1 MTTTADPQRR
11 KYKVIG
17 TRPIRHDGY
26 DKVTGRAKYGADI
39 QLSGLLVG
47 DVLRSPHAHARIRSI
62 DTSKA
67 EAAPGVK
74 AVLTGKDLP
83 DKTTPPA
90 NFMETLAD
98 PAILSLLAM
107 ARDKTVFKGQA
118 VAAVAATSRHEAELA
133 LDLIEV
139 EYEILPH
146 VLNVEEAMEKGA
158 PIVNE
163 TLRTK
168 DAANPGADSGPTNI
182 ASRVQFK
189 GGDVEQ
195 GFKDA
200 DVVVEREFN
209 TATVHQGYIEP
220 HNSTAY
226 WGPDG
231 NLTIWKSTQGPFIV
245 RHQVACVLNLPPS
258 SIKVVPMEIGG
269 GFGGKITSYT
279 DVIAALLS
287 KKSGHP
293 VKIVMNRRDV
303 FEGSGP
309 ASATHM
315 RVKIGAKND
324 GTMTAA
330 QVYLAYDAGAFPGS
344 PVGSGAG
351 TCLAPYQV
359 QNFLVDGYDVLVNK
373 PKVAA
378 YRAPGSPQAAYAVEA
393 VVDEVAE
400 KIGMDPMDFRLKNV
414 SHTGDRQASGVP
426 FPSIG
431 CEEVER
437 AIKAS
442 DHYNAPIQGPNT
454 GRGVAMGY
462 WGNAG
467 MNSSATINV
476 TPNGQVTLVT
486 GSVDIGGSR
495 PALAMQAAEVLG
507 ITALE
512 VHPSVGDTDSV
523 GYSGV
528 TGGSRTA
535 FATGIAVIKAAE
547 DIKQQMIQR
556 AALLWETQP
565 EDVDYTDG
573 VVTSKKNPEDK
584 LTFAQLSA
592 KLMATGGP
600 VLASAS
606 SDPKSPGPGF
616 SAMLV
621 DVKIDPD
628 TGKVDVTRATIFQDA
643 GTAVHPS
650 YVEGQMQGGA
660 VQGIGWAL
668 NEEYCYNEKFGSMTN
683 ATFLDYRMPTSYD
696 LPSIDAVIIEVP
708 NPGHPYGVRGVGEAS
723 IVCPM
728 GAISNAVSR
737 AIGVRMQQLP
747 MSPTVV
753 LEALQG

>member
-1 MTTTADPQRR
+1 VMT
-11 KYKVIG
+11 
-17 TRPIRHDGY
+17 
-26 DKVTGRAKYGADI
+26 
-39 QLSGLLVG
+39 
-47 DVLRSPHAHARIRSI
+47 
-62 DTSKA
+62 
-67 EAAPGVK
+67 
-74 AVLTGKDLP
+74 
-83 DKTTPPA
+83 
-90 NFMETLAD
+90 
-98 PAILSLLAM
+98 
-107 ARDKTVFKGQA
+107 
-118 VAAVAATSRHEAELA
+118 
-133 LDLIEV
+133 
-139 EYEILPH
+139 
-146 VLNVEEAMEKGA
+146 
-158 PIVNE
+158 
-163 TLRTK
+163 
-168 DAANPGADSGPTNI
+168 
-182 ASRVQFK
+182 
-189 GGDVEQ
+189 
-195 GFKDA
+195 
-200 DVVVEREFN
+200 
-209 TATVHQGYIEP
+209 
-220 HNSTAY
+220 
-226 WGPDG
+226 
-231 NLTIWKSTQGPFIV
+231 
-245 RHQVACVLNLPPS
+245 
-258 SIKVVPMEIGG
+258 
-269 GFGGKITSYT
+269 
-279 DVIAALLS
+279 
-287 KKSGHP
+287 
-293 VKIVMNRRDV
+293 RRDV

-315 RVKIGAKND
+315 RVKIGAKKD

-351 TCLAPYQV
+351 TCLAPYTV

-400 KIGMDPMDFRLKNV
+400 KIGMDPLDFRLKNV
-414 SHTGDRQASGVP
+414 THTGDRQASGVP

-431 CEEVER
+431 CEEVEQ

-442 DHYNAPIQGPNT
+442 DHYKTPLQGPNT
-454 GRGVAMGY
+454 GRGLAMGY

-476 TPNGQVTLVT
+476 TSNGQITLVT

-507 ITALE
+507 ITALD

-523 GYSGV
+523 GYTGV

-547 DIKQQMIQR
+547 DIQRQMIQR
-556 AALLWETQP
+556 AAILWETQP

-573 VVTSKKNPEDK
+573 VLTSKKNPEDK
-584 LTFAQLSA
+584 LTFAQLAA
-592 KLMATGGP
+592 KIMATGGP
-600 VLASAS
+600 VGASAS
-606 SDPKSPGPGF
+606 SDPKSPGPAF

-628 TGKVDVTRATIFQDA
+628 TGKVDVTRATIFQDV

-650 YVEGQMQGGA
+650 YVEGQLQGGA

-668 NEEYCYNEKFGSMTN
+668 NEEYCYDEKAGGMTN

-696 LPSIDAVIIEVP
+696 LPNIDAVIIEVP
-708 NPGHPYGVRGVGEAS
+708 NPGHPYGVRGVGESS

-728 GAISNAVSR
+728 GAVSNAVSR
-737 AIGVRMQQLP
+737 AVGVRMHQLP